1 MHVSKVHAR
10 ARRRGADGAAGAACA
25 SIRRHH
31 SAAGLAPAQNGR
43 ARSHQAAAPH
53 RSRRPAGGRAG
64 GRALSHCT
72 ARRPGTS
79 GRRLARSCWC
89 TAPAATAAPASRA
102 HARTHARTQ
111 RRAGG
116 ASERRTATLATTCR
130 HAQPTPTPTRVAPS
144 TASCAAAARAARGRS
159 AAQRSAAQRSAA
171 QRRAAPGPPA
181 RRPPRPGACEPFNA
195 HRPPH
200 TQRAS
205 AVAGASAAQNECAR
219 ARAQSRATADQQP
232 AACVQLR
239 SLHLSCLCMCSKTY
253 RQMDGQADARR
264 ALRLAH
270 RPTGSGVEC
279 CPLERTSREPTS
291 PRRGGSAPPP
301 APARSRQ
308 PARAT
313 RPPPLGEALHAAHEG
328 SASEAWHAPGGRDLS
343 HRAGGG
349 GGRER
354 AGGRGA
360 QTGARSC
367 AHLGAP
373 AAMEVRTRR
382 PGLLGGRRRRHAA
395 AAREWR
401 STRRMHTHAPHAHA
415 RARTR
420 WLSPSCV
427 LTTSLLAF
435 SAPLCTCVGLV
446 RSASAR
452 DERRLCRGVRGSPR
466 PLG

>member
-1 MHVSKVHAR
+1 MH
-10 ARRRGADGAAGAACA
+10 
-25 SIRRHH
+25 
-31 SAAGLAPAQNGR
+31 
-43 ARSHQAAAPH
+43 
-53 RSRRPAGGRAG
+53 
-64 GRALSHCT
+64 
-72 ARRPGTS
+72 GTS
-79 GRRLARSCWC
+79 CNRSACVAR
-89 TAPAATAAPASRA
+89 
-102 HARTHARTQ
+102 ARTHARTQ

-308 PARAT
+308 PARARRDHPPSGKRCT
-313 RPPPLGEALHAAHEG
+313 RRTRAARARRGTHQGGEIRATGRAEG
-328 SASEAWHAPGGRDLS
+328 EGGS
-343 HRAGGG
+343 GRAGGG
-349 GGRER
+349 HRQAHDR
-354 AGGRGA
+354 ARIWAPLPRWRCVPAGQGCWAADDGA
-360 QTGARSC
+360 TRPPRAN
-367 AHLGAP
+367 GAP
-373 AAMEVRTRR
+373 RAACTR
-382 PGLLGGRRRRHAA
+382 
-395 AAREWR
+395 
-401 STRRMHTHAPHAHA
+401 TRRMHTHAHAHGGFPPPV
-415 RARTR
+415 
-420 WLSPSCV
+420 S
-427 LTTSLLAF
+427 
-435 SAPLCTCVGLV
+435 
-446 RSASAR
+446 
-452 DERRLCRGVRGSPR
+452 
-466 PLG
+466 